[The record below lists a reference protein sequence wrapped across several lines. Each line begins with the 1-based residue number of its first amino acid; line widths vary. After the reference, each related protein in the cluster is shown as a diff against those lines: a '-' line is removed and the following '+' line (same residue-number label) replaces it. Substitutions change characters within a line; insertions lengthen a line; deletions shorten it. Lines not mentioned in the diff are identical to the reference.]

1 MMNSNRGQKVRAN
14 LNLLWILSLKNFKVR
29 YKNSIFGFLW
39 SLITPLIYL
48 AVFTFVFSQAFPEI
62 ENYPL
67 FALTGL
73 IFWNFFNHGSRTAID
88 SIIASQGIIKSIN
101 IQTIAIPASEVLTS
115 MLNLIL
121 SFIPFSVLM
130 YFMDAKIGFETLLIF
145 VFIGLFGL
153 FTLGIGLFLCA
164 FNVFYRDVGF
174 LYNSLISALFYFTP
188 IAYTS
193 TLIPPEFL
201 TLVKLNPLYHFIESF
216 RSILYYNEIPSLNNW
231 IIVTSIT
238 VFTFIIGF
246 LTYKK
251 LERGFI
257 SNF

>member
-1 MMNSNRGQKVRAN
+1 MNSSINQKIKAN

-48 AVFTFVFSQAFPEI
+48 AVFTFVFSQAFPNI

-101 IQTIAIPASEVLTS
+101 IQTIALPASEVVTS
-115 MLNLIL
+115 LLNLLL
-121 SFIPFSVLM
+121 SFIPFSILM
-130 YFMDAKIGFETLLIF
+130 FLMDAKVGFETLLIF
-145 VFIGLFGL
+145 VFIGFFAL

-193 TLIPPEFL
+193 SLVPEKYLIFI
-201 TLVKLNPLYHFIESF
+201 KLNPLYHFIESF
-216 RSILYYNEIPSLNNW
+216 RSILYYNEIPSLSNW
-231 IIVTSIT
+231 LIVALITLVSLSAGIIA
-238 VFTFIIGF
+238 
-246 LTYKK
+246 YKR